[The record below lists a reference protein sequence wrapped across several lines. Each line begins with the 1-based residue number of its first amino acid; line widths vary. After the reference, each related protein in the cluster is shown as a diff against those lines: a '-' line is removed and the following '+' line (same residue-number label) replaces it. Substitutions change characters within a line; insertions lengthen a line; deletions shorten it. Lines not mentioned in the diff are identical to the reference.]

1 MTDVQE
7 VVLVHLGEVF
17 EDAVSGLNLGD
28 RSEKD
33 VNSGESIFTPPKPMA
48 EDRGMP
54 ATVHDFWALLRC

>member
-1 MTDVQE
+1 M
-7 VVLVHLGEVF
+7 HLGEVF